1 MKSVT
6 EFAGITLNN
15 GLKFQAAST
24 AEGKSAEEVQQSL
37 GEKFKF
43 EGDKLKHFVNA
54 LGVASQNSE
63 NLKRV
68 VVISLA
74 EGESAPAKAVQVE
87 ESHYVPEF
95 LVTTKPA
102 APSADPKGRNGR
114 GGGRGGPGGGRGD
127 KPKGSPWG
135 DAPEVK
141 AAKAQ
146 KAPAAKTEAK

>member
-6 EFAGITLNN
+6 EFASITLNN
-15 GLKFQAAST
+15 GLKSQAALA
-24 AEGKSAEEVQQSL
+24 AEGKSAEEVQAGL

-54 LGVASQNSE
+54 LTVASQNAT

-95 LVTTKPA
+95 LVTAKPA
-102 APSADPKGRNGR
+102 APAQDAKGGR
-114 GGGRGGPGGGRGD
+114 GGKGGGRGGKGGD

-141 AAKAQ
+141 AAKAK
-146 KAPAAKTEAK
+146 KAPAAKAETN